1 MEEKYEDEINLHNY
15 IEVLIKRKKIILSVF
30 FIFIITTAIVSLYLP
45 KVYQSTTSIMITP
58 SRVQALLSPADAS
71 LDIEGR
77 TSAGVTLQPA
87 ISLSTHKT
95 LLRASPVLEKVI
107 DKLRLTDK
115 LGQPLIFD
123 DLIKRLNV
131 KEITGTNILQL
142 EAKDNDSKMAR
153 EITNAWAQEYI
164 KYSGELISGTVK
176 GAGDFVTEQFE
187 IVLESLTRAEEKIK
201 EFKNKYRLDLMQAEL
216 SIKKEKLKREKE
228 ELINSGIALKTKE
241 DSLKELKKGI
251 EGEEKFVIISKA
263 ITDDA
268 LWQKIDKEG
277 RLGNLAEKK
286 LMSENINPLYQDLK
300 TRIVNIQIEL
310 NTLEA
315 RLGHLDKSVEL
326 TAKEIDELGRVIHQ
340 KEFELTQLTRQ
351 AEIYKRTYE
360 NLAVRIEEVR
370 IAKAMELGEVKIVS
384 PATEPKRPIYP
395 RKMLNVSISGVL
407 GLFLGVFVA
416 FFQEF
421 WKKGKI

>member
-77 TSAGVTLQPA
+77 TSAGVTLQPV

>member
-176 GAGDFVTEQFE
+176 GSGDFVTEQFE

>member
-142 EAKDNDSKMAR
+142 EAKDNDPKMAR